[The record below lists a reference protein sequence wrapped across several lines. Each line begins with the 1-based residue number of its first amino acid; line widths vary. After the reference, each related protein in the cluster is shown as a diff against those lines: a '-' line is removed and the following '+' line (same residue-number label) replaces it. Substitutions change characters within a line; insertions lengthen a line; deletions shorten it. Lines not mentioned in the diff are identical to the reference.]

1 MLKWPSTESRKRDD
15 VAPIH
20 VIEHRNIHIPLIED
34 FRRDDLIR
42 ISVQDSSRL
51 NRATEN
57 QRDSQELV
65 IYLVDKWWPG
75 AESNHRHADFQAP
88 FRFSGSTGRKQTFR
102 ARTKAYEPKS

>member
-1 MLKWPSTESRKRDD
+1 MLKWPSTESRKRDT

-51 NRATEN
+51 N
-57 QRDSQELV
+57 QGD
-65 IYLVDKWWPG
+65 G
-75 AESNHRHADFQAP
+75 
-88 FRFSGSTGRKQTFR
+88 
-102 ARTKAYEPKS
+102 KSKR